1 MAFWN
6 RNYDRDYGSYGRGY
20 GYGASPGYERNYGYS
35 DVGRPGMWG
44 SFPEDRENAYYRGRH
59 RYDEG
64 YKSQWQTDNGDP
76 YGDRLTHTPMRMIH
90 GEYERPEHGYHA
102 SRYDRGYTDRGYTDR
117 GYPGRGGYNRPDS
130 YRGYR
135 RGYDAGWY

>member
-6 RNYDRDYGSYGRGY
+6 RNYDREYGAYRRGY
-20 GYGASPGYERNYGYS
+20 GYGASPRYDRDFGYNE
-35 DVGRPGMWG
+35 VGRPGMWG
-44 SFPEDRENAYYRGRH
+44 GLPDDRENAYYRGRN

-76 YGDRLTHTPMRMIH
+76 YGDRLTHTPMRMIR
-90 GEYERPEHGYHA
+90 GEYERPEHGNQAH
-102 SRYDRGYTDRGYTDR
+102 RYDRGYQGYSQR
-117 GYPGRGGYNRPDS
+117 PSGYGRPES
-130 YRGYR
+130 YRGYA